1 MLEKRII
8 EDQLAFYRQGNAG
21 CLFAAHAAMDP
32 GKFGWHFSVADID
45 PEQIESLIQS
55 AIADE
60 KISTKSIIFPK
71 VLKRE
76 DLKELLISFKKVGS
90 IFLGSA
96 DECESSVCLG
106 YRARVGEEISW
117 ILGFGGF
124 DFLPKTRQ
132 ALFAEITFRCKPKP
146 EYRQVMK
153 ESDPGVLHIVHMDM
167 QGMREAKF
175 KSLWYG
181 SIDHVE
187 EVLGRPSDLRSKAK
201 TTFAIPPDFFKELQI
216 EVV

>member
-1 MLEKRII
+1 MLERRIV

-21 CLFAAHAAMDP
+21 CLFAAHAASDP
-32 GKFGWHFSVADID
+32 EKFGWYFSVADVD
-45 PEQIESLIQS
+45 PQQMESLIQE
-55 AIADE
+55 AISDE

-71 VLKRE
+71 VLKRD
-76 DLKELLISFKKVGS
+76 DLKELLLAFKKVNS

-96 DECESSVCLG
+96 EECEDSICLG
-106 YRARVGEEISW
+106 YRVRVGEEVSW
-117 ILGFGGF
+117 MLGFGGF

-132 ALFAEITFRCKPKP
+132 ALFTEITFRCKPKP

-153 ESDPGVLHIVHMDM
+153 ESDPGVLHVAHMDM

-181 SIDHVE
+181 SIDHAE
-187 EVLGRPSDLRSKAK
+187 EILGRPSDLRSKAK
-201 TTFAIPPDFFKELQI
+201 TTFAVPADLFKELEI
-216 EVV
+216 TAL